1 MKSFVPGPA
10 LLCAAFCALTAGS
23 VAALERAGVAAD
35 ANPAVV
41 TLLESA
47 ERDLNAGQPDQA
59 FAVLQRALLIEPRN
73 PTVWYYLGLARFDQ
87 GNYSQAEAMA
97 AKSHTLASA
106 DRSLRVRNASLMAS
120 AQQAAGKHVAVPSSE
135 PPTSLL
141 ARLFATVVE
150 PARNYAEGSD
160 EPASTY
166 ADTRDEPARS
176 EDAQRRGWTAR
187 DAAAPVGAAP
197 TPGWRRIDGGSTRGE
212 RQRRERAAWNDAT
225 GSQSIIVFDGREYR
239 RVVVPGEGNRRRRY

>member
-1 MKSFVPGPA
+1 MKLIGPGAA
-10 LLCAAFCALTAGS
+10 LVCALAAS
-23 VAALERAGVAAD
+23 SACALERAEVSPD

-41 TLLESA
+41 AMLETA
-47 ERDLNAGQPDQA
+47 EGDLTAGQPDEA
-59 FAVLQRALLIEPRN
+59 AVVLERALLIDPRN

-120 AQQAAGKHVAVPSSE
+120 AQQAAGKRVVVPSSE
-135 PPTSLL
+135 PPPSLL
-141 ARLFATVVE
+141 ARLFATEVE
-150 PARNYAEGSD
+150 PARTYAEAGA

-176 EDAQRRGWTAR
+176 DDSQRRPWASQNATAQ
-187 DAAAPVGAAP
+187 AGADMPAR
-197 TPGWRRIDGGSTRGE
+197 GWRRIEGGYKRGE
-212 RQRRERAAWNDAT
+212 RQRRERAAWSNAQE
-225 GSQSIIVFDGREYR
+225 SQSIIVFDGREYR
-239 RVVVPGEGNRRRRY
+239 RVVVPSEGNRRRRY